1 MGDGTQWSDS
11 FTTDDYKA
19 LVKDMFDGKITVSNK
34 TSKDVSAADFA
45 TVITVAD
52 HCEPDTTGKT
62 ASAVFSLCKII
73 SPINGDA
80 KNGEDNR
87 PAIVNAANRAALII
101 ALAIRAACGYNRQ
114 GICLQNGQMFLPTA
128 KLVDYRLS

>member
-45 TVITVAD
+45 TVITVD
-52 HCEPDTTGKT
+52 D
-62 ASAVFSLCKII
+62 
-73 SPINGDA
+73 
-80 KNGEDNR
+80 
-87 PAIVNAANRAALII
+87 
-101 ALAIRAACGYNRQ
+101 Q
-114 GICLQNGQMFLPTA
+114 GQIKG
-128 KLVDYRLS
+128 